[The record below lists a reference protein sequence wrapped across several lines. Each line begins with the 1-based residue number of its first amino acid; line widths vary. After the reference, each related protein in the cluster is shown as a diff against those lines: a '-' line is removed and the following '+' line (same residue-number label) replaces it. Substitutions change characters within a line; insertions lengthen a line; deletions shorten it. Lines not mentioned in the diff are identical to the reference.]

1 MANKSLNTRKYSTF
15 LAKQFVNS
23 VKNAA
28 IANAALSAAV
38 TAGFVVPYL
47 YLTVGRP
54 QVWENEP
61 NDPDAPTADTQSVDF
76 GYWRDLLGAKLVG
89 PGDVALVI
97 PRRDWAEN
105 STYDQY
111 DDTNAS
117 LFASDFYVVDQP
129 VASSYY
135 YVYKCLW
142 NNEDGKSTVPPS
154 SIAGNTSPVR
164 LEDNYVWQYL
174 YRIEPD
180 NAKFVTS
187 SWIPVFANT
196 TVAGLAAA
204 AAGRIPTEVPLII
217 NSGGQDYNPSL
228 LSAISVNIDGDG
240 SNASIILTTDNFTD
254 NAVSSLN
261 FTQGG
266 LGYTRI
272 DSIAIT
278 QTGVSNTASIR
289 AIIPP
294 YPNHGYDPTE
304 ELGAAA
310 VMVSVNLEY
319 AESDRLT
326 TVNDYRRIMLVSD
339 PLLANSAQ
347 ANGTFYQQTYNC
359 VLTSNSAIFAA
370 DDLITVSNTTY
381 QVTARVVDVITVA
394 GQKTIRLTD
403 ISDKG
408 RASAFVAGDLIL
420 SSTTG
425 VKSGV
430 LGTITEPE
438 LQPYSGNVLYVNH
451 HSTVTRGLK
460 QIENFRL
467 VFQLG
472 S

>member
-23 VKNAA
+23 VKNK
-28 IANAALSAAV
+28 LS
-38 TAGFVVPYL
+38 YL

-61 NDPDAPTADTQSVDF
+61 NDPDAPTEDTQSVDF

-89 PGDVALVI
+89 TGDVSLVI
-97 PRRDWAEN
+97 PRRDWTPN
-105 STYDQY
+105 TVYDRY
-111 DDTNAS
+111 DDTNES

-129 VASSYY
+129 VAGSYY

-142 NNEDGKSTVPPS
+142 NNNGTPSTVPPS
-154 SIAGNTSPVR
+154 SIAGNTSPIK

-187 SWIPVFANT
+187 TWIPVFANAT
-196 TVAGLAAA
+196 ISSLASAA
-204 AAGRIPTEVPLII
+204 SGRLPIEVPVII
-217 NSGGQDYNPSL
+217 NSGGADYDPSK
-228 LSAISVNIDGDG
+228 LSTISVDIDGDG
-240 SNASIILTTDNFTD
+240 SNASIVLTTDNFTD

-266 LGYTRI
+266 LGYTKI
-272 DSIAIT
+272 DAITIT
-278 QTGVSNTASIR
+278 QTGVSNTASVR

-294 YPNHGYDPTE
+294 YPNHGYDPTQ

-310 VMVSVNLEY
+310 LMVSVNLEY
-319 AESDRLT
+319 GENDRLT
-326 TVNDYRRIMLVSD
+326 TINDYRRIMLVAD
-339 PLLANSAQ
+339 PLLANGAP

-359 VLTSNSAIFAA
+359 VLTSNSATFAT
-370 DDLITVSNTTY
+370 DDLITVSNTAY
-381 QVTARVVDVITVA
+381 QVTARVVDVISSN
-394 GQKTIRLTD
+394 GQNIIRLTD
-403 ISDKG
+403 ASDKG

-420 SSTTG
+420 STTSG

-438 LQPYSGNVLYVNH
+438 LTPYSGDVLYVNH

-467 VFQLG
+467 VFQL
-472 S
+472 SS

>member
-23 VKNAA
+23 VKNAV
-28 IANAALSAAV
+28 S
-38 TAGFVVPYL
+38 YL

-89 PGDVALVI
+89 NTDVSLVI
-97 PRRDWAEN
+97 PRRDWEEN

-142 NNEDGKSTVPPS
+142 NANGAASTVPPS

-196 TVAGLAAA
+196 TVSGLAAA
-204 AAGRIPTEVPLII
+204 AVGRIPTEVPLII
-217 NSGGQDYNPSL
+217 NSGGMDYNPSL
-228 LSAISVNIDGDG
+228 LSSISVSIDGDG

-266 LGYTRI
+266 LGYTKI

-278 QTGVSNTASIR
+278 QSGVSNTASVR

-319 AESDRLT
+319 AESDQLT

-347 ANGTFYQQTYNC
+347 ATGTFYQQTYNC
-359 VLTSNSAIFAA
+359 VLTSNSATFAA

-381 QVTARVVDVITVA
+381 QVTARVVDVITVT

>member
-1 MANKSLNTRKYSTF
+1 M
-15 LAKQFVNS
+15 
-23 VKNAA
+23 
-28 IANAALSAAV
+28 
-38 TAGFVVPYL
+38 
-47 YLTVGRP
+47 
-54 QVWENEP
+54 
-61 NDPDAPTADTQSVDF
+61 
-76 GYWRDLLGAKLVG
+76 
-89 PGDVALVI
+89 
-97 PRRDWAEN
+97 
-105 STYDQY
+105 
-111 DDTNAS
+111 
-117 LFASDFYVVDQP
+117 
-129 VASSYY
+129 
-135 YVYKCLW
+135 
-142 NNEDGKSTVPPS
+142 PPS

-217 NSGGQDYNPSL
+217 NSGGVGYDPSSTAS
-228 LSAISVNIDGDG
+228 SAISVNIDGDG
-240 SNASIILTTDNFTD
+240 SNASIILTEANFTN
-254 NAVSSLN
+254 NAVSNLVSSPLN

-266 LGYTRI
+266 LGYTKI

-278 QTGVSNTASIR
+278 QTGVSNTASVR

-359 VLTSNSAIFAA
+359 VLTSNSATFAA

-381 QVTARVVDVITVA
+381 QVTARVVDVVTVA
-394 GQKTIRLTD
+394 GQNTIRLTN

-408 RASAFVAGDLIL
+408 RAAAFVAGDLIL